1 MNEALAPKNWQS
13 AAALT
18 LDSIFDATG
27 ISPASSAPDQS
38 ARMTMLLPAFDNIV
52 QLIFQDKS
60 DENEILE
67 EEFFDLAVI
76 AFTAFC
82 DEATLTHRVAINQI
96 FDTVIGKQKMYGH
109 GNIARF
115 GLEGIAVRL
124 NDKIERLINLS
135 KHDGPVLFEPLI
147 DTWLDIVGYSLIA
160 IMWIRGWFMLPL
172 TTDKK
177 NTSDI

>member
-13 AAALT
+13 AAAIT
-18 LDSIFDATG
+18 LDSIFDLTG
-27 ISPASSAPDQS
+27 INPASTAPDQS
-38 ARMTMLLPAFDNIV
+38 ARMAMLLPQFDNIV
-52 QLIFQDKS
+52 QLIFQEKS
-60 DENEILE
+60 NENDILE
-67 EEFFDLAVI
+67 EEFFELAVI

-82 DEATLTHRVAINQI
+82 EEAKITNRMAVHQI
-96 FDTVIGKQKMYGH
+96 FETVIGKQKMYGH

-135 KHDGPVLFEPLI
+135 KHDGPVLFEPLM

>member
-1 MNEALAPKNWQS
+1 MTEELAPKNWQS
-13 AAALT
+13 AAAIT
-18 LDSIFDATG
+18 LDSIFDLAG
-27 ISPASSAPDQS
+27 ISPATSAPDQS
-38 ARMTMLLPAFDNIV
+38 ARMAMLLPQFDEIVENIFKDKNV
-52 QLIFQDKS
+52 ESELI
-60 DENEILE
+60 E
-67 EEFFDLAVI
+67 EQFSELAVI
-76 AFTAFC
+76 AFAAFC
-82 DEATLTHRVAINQI
+82 AEANITQRAAINEI
-96 FDTVIGKQKMYGH
+96 FDTVVGKQKMYGH

-135 KHDGPVLFEPLI
+135 KHDGPVLFEPLV

-172 TTDKK
+172 KTDKK